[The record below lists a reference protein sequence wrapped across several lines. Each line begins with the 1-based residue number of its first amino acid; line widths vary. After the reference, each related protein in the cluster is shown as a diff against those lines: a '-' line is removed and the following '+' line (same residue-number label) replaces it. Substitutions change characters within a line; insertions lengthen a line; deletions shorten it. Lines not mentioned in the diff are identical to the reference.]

1 MVARNIDEQA
11 SLYETA
17 SKVLQS
23 LGEDV
28 TLADVLVARRNER
41 AGRAT
46 ADLPGLPKGVAAWWV
61 HDDTL
66 MTEPPKVLDGHAY
79 PHKFAVT
86 YVGPGFGSV
95 TLSFSWAGARLVC
108 AGVNFAATELHSEV
122 KASDLQEFPLMTF
135 FEDAITRVSIPA
147 DHWALRDG
155 LVSFDAL
162 PPFPAPRGRS
172 GDVVA
177 SVNRRRSKVNDENLR
192 RVAAIVIEHPKA
204 HYERADA
211 AASREAYAAICEEF
225 NLGSIRTAQLWVK
238 RAKDRGLLK

>member
-1 MVARNIDEQA
+1 MVTQNDDERVG
-11 SLYETA
+11 LFETA
-17 SKVLQS
+17 NDVLRS
-23 LGEDV
+23 LSQDE
-28 TLADVLVARRNER
+28 TLADVLREQRRER

-46 ADLPGLPKGVAAWWV
+46 TDLPGLPKGVAAWWV

-66 MTEPPKVLDGHAY
+66 MKEPPVVLDGHAF

-95 TLSFSWAGARLVC
+95 TLTFAWVGARLVC
-108 AGVNFAATELHSEV
+108 SGVHFAATELHPEV
-122 KASDLQEFPLMTF
+122 KASDLQEFPLMKF

-147 DHWALRDG
+147 NHWALRDG
-155 LVSFDAL
+155 LVSFDEL

-177 SVNRRRSKVNDENLR
+177 SVNRRRSKVNEENLR
-192 RVAAIVIEHPKA
+192 RVAEIVREHPKQ

-211 AASREAYAAICEEF
+211 AASREAYAVICDEF
-225 NLGSIRTAQLWVK
+225 DLGSIRTAQLWVK
-238 RAKDRGLLK
+238 RAKDEGIV